1 MAQTMCT
8 SRSNGHALCVH
19 VLPLQHQ
26 PQVWYNLRMD
36 QGEAQRRWETASE
49 FSQAAETVYRQQ
61 QYRACVGLAYY
72 ACFQAMWV
80 AVGTP
85 PTGRWQHLGLLRR
98 FCAGQWAQP
107 PMEPPRLAPVYR
119 RLLALYE
126 LRLDAHYR
134 AYPIPPAQAQQGL
147 QTVGE
152 VLQLVRQHPP
162 MEDTP

>member
-19 VLPLQHQ
+19 VIPLQHQ

-80 AVGTP
+80 AVGSTI
-85 PTGRWQHLGLLRR
+85 
-98 FCAGQWAQP
+98 
-107 PMEPPRLAPVYR
+107 PR
-119 RLLALYE
+119 
-126 LRLDAHYR
+126 
-134 AYPIPPAQAQQGL
+134 PPASSA
-147 QTVGE
+147 TPMKVARRVMPVGPFFSDWA
-152 VLQLVRQHPP
+152 LKFS
-162 MEDTP
+162 